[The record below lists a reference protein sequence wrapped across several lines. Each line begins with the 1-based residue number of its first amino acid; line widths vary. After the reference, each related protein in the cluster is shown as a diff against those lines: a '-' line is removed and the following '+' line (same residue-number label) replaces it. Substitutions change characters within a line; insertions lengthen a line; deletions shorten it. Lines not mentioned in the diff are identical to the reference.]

1 MDKHTRY
8 QGAIVRDHQLL
19 LLQQAQLSTGQS
31 YWVLP
36 GGRPEPGETEAQC
49 VQREMLEETGL
60 RVEVGELLLDEQI
73 TWGTIKRRKT
83 YLCLAPS
90 GMPKPGYEPES
101 AYASDFRFTA
111 VQWIDLRSPIGWSED
126 VVSDPNKREML
137 QRIRTALG
145 YV

>member
-19 LLQQAQLSTGQS
+19 LLQQVQLSTGQS
-31 YWVLP
+31 YWILP
-36 GGRPEPGETEAQC
+36 GGRQEAGETEAQC

-60 RVEVGELLLDEQI
+60 SVKVGELLLDEQI

-83 YLCLAPS
+83 YLCSAPS
-90 GMPKPGYEPES
+90 GVPRPGYELES

-111 VQWIDLRSPIGWSED
+111 VQWIDLRSPNGWSEEI
-126 VVSDPNKREML
+126 VSDPIKHAML
-137 QRIRTALG
+137 QRIRTELG